1 MDVRLVVLSAE
12 QTLLNLKLLHKET
25 EDTYQPVN
33 GSSYDETLG
42 SVYLW
47 FLVLQFSLAI
57 VSTLSVVILRTFTGV
72 VAC

>member
-57 VSTLSVVILRTFTGV
+57 VSALSVVFLRTFTGV